1 LSNGTGSSM
10 PIKTFKPYTQSR
22 RKMSVSNFSDITKTD
37 PEKSLIKIIKK
48 KGGRNNTGQVM
59 VRFRGGGHKRF
70 YRIIDFKRNKHD
82 VLAEVV
88 SIEYDPNRSSR
99 IALIR
104 YKDGEKRYI
113 IHPVGVNVGDF
124 LISGPD
130 AEIKPGNS
138 LPFTKIPVGTFV
150 HNLELVPGKGGQLV
164 RSAGTAAQLLA
175 KEDDYVRVR
184 MPSGEIR
191 LIRANCYAT
200 IGQVG
205 NLDHENITLGSAG
218 RSRHIG
224 KKPHVRGTAMNSVDH
239 PHGGGRGKSKGNNQP
254 RSPWNQPA
262 KGFKTRSKK
271 NWDWVIVSHRNIVR
285 RNK

>member
-1 LSNGTGSSM
+1 M

-22 RKMSVSNFSDITKTD
+22 RQMSVSDFSDITKTS

-70 YRIIDFKRNKHD
+70 YRVIDFKRDKLNIP
-82 VLAEVV
+82 AEVIA
-88 SIEYDPNRSSR
+88 IEYDPNRSSR
-99 IALIR
+99 IALLQ
-104 YKDGEKRYI
+104 YQDGEKRYI
-113 IHPVGVNVGDF
+113 IQPVGVKIGDF

-138 LPFTKIPVGTFV
+138 LPLTNIPVGTFI
-150 HNLELVPGKGGQLV
+150 HNLELIAGKGGQLV
-164 RSAGTAAQLLA
+164 RSAGVAAQLLA
-175 KEDDYVRVR
+175 KEDDYAHIR

-191 LIRANCYAT
+191 LIRVNCYAT

-218 RSRHIG
+218 RNRHLG
-224 KKPHVRGTAMNSVDH
+224 KKPHVRGTAMNAVDH
-239 PHGGGRGKSKGNNQP
+239 PHGGGRGRSKGNNQP

-262 KGFKTRSKK
+262 KGFKTRPKK
-271 NWDWVIVSHRNIVR
+271 VWDWVIVSN
-285 RNK
+285 RNKAKK